1 MRKAEEPRPRAGD
14 PYAGL
19 DGVDDPAY
27 VAGGSLSLDRQSDVA
42 GWLEASFLDQLPAA
56 VVVVDDGGDVVYW
69 NGEASRLFGHRVGE
83 VVGRRVADVA
93 VWPLGLMS
101 EQGAVA
107 MPGSRWDGEYD
118 ARRADGTS
126 VPVRSVLQRISGPAG
141 FRGVAGSSID
151 ISQWRALELDLARHA
166 LRALA
171 GVSSRE
177 VFLEHLGR
185 ALARDARSGSRT
197 AVLLADLDDF
207 ASLNDRLGHDHAD
220 DVLRSVAQRIAAVVR
235 AGDVVART
243 GGDEFAICCESLA
256 GDEEAIGV
264 AQRIV
269 DALGSPFSGIAD
281 LLGTVSVSVGVA
293 TAVTGADP
301 ETLLRQAGIAL
312 HHAKERG
319 RGQVQVFDEE
329 VHRYPRSDQIA
340 GDLEGAVAHGDIDVA
355 YQPEYLIGTD
365 ELFGFEALARWTHP
379 EWGPV
384 PPGDFIRA
392 AELNGTIGELGAQVL
407 AIACGVLAS
416 WVADG
421 ARSVRMTVNVSALQ
435 LADPAFV
442 DVVRQVLE
450 STRVPPQ
457 LLCLEITESAL
468 ASADVA
474 ARALGRLKALG
485 VETSIDDFGT
495 EYSSLS
501 RLQQFPIDYLKI
513 NRGFV
518 SGMTD
523 RPVYAAIIDAL
534 LGLARSLGIRA
545 VAKGVETQVQ
555 LAALKAAGCEL
566 GQGFLW
572 SKPLPAA
579 EATRLVEQAR
589 RSGLARLGPHSHGR
603 SS

>member
-1 MRKAEEPRPRAGD
+1 MSKAEGRTARVGDRHAGV
-14 PYAGL
+14 YGL
-19 DGVDDPAY
+19 DDPASA
-27 VAGGSLSLDRQSDVA
+27 AGRELGVTPQPGSAS
-42 GWLEASFLDQLPAA
+42 WLEACFLRQLPAA
-56 VVVVDDGGDVVYW
+56 VVVVDGRGDVVYW
-69 NGEASRLFGHRVGE
+69 NDEASRLFGHRAEDVI
-83 VVGRRVADVA
+83 GRRVADVA
-93 VWPLGLMS
+93 VWPLDLFS
-101 EQGAVA
+101 AQGAVA
-107 MPGSRWDGEYD
+107 LPESRWDGEYD
-118 ARRADGTS
+118 VRRADGTS
-126 VPVRSVLQRISGPAG
+126 VPVRSVLQRVSGPAG
-141 FRGVAGSSID
+141 FHGVAGSSVD
-151 ISQWRALELDLARHA
+151 ISQWRALELDLARRA

-171 GVSSRE
+171 GMPSRE

-185 ALARDARSGSRT
+185 ALARDARSGRRT
-197 AVLLADLDDF
+197 AVLVADLDDF
-207 ASLNDRLGHDHAD
+207 ASLNDTLGYDLGD
-220 DVLRSVAQRIAAVVR
+220 DVLRSVSQRIAAVVR

-243 GGDEFAICCESLA
+243 GGDEFAICCESLSC
-256 GDEEAIGV
+256 DEEAVGV

-269 DALGSPFSGIAD
+269 DALESPFSATAD
-281 LLGTVSVSVGVA
+281 LLGTVSVSVGIA
-293 TAVTGADP
+293 TTSAGAEP
-301 ETLLRQAGIAL
+301 ELLLRQAGIAL

-319 RGQVQVFDEE
+319 RGQVQVFDEG

-340 GDLEGAVAHGDIDVA
+340 GDLEGAVAHGDIEVA

-416 WVADG
+416 WVTDG
-421 ARSVRMTVNVSALQ
+421 TRSVRMTVNVSTLQ
-435 LADPAFV
+435 LADPGFP
-442 DVVRQVLE
+442 DVVLQVLE
-450 STRVPPQ
+450 STGVPPQ

-468 ASADVA
+468 ASADLA
-474 ARALGRLKALG
+474 ARALGHLKALG

-523 RPVYAAIIDAL
+523 RPVDAAIIDAL

-555 LAALKAAGCEL
+555 LAALRAAGCEL

-589 RSGLARLGPHSHGR
+589 RSGWRRSGTRSQGR